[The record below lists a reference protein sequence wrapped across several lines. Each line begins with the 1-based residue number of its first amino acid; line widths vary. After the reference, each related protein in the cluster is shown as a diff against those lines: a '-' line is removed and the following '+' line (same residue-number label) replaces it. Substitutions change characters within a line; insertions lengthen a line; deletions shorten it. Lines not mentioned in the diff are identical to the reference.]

1 MSADVLSTGVK
12 GLDELL
18 SGASFAEF
26 FGEWGTINLLAH
38 RFVVE
43 HSGEVEV
50 LLTQNYGSLDTYLL
64 KRLGRNLGK
73 KPEAEVARSFGLD
86 STVELIKGAFESAP
100 PVAAVVDP
108 YLFAPKRWSRYDL
121 LVPITAALRQLA
133 NKKCVAIFNRATQ
146 FGSKK
151 PEGGEFHHSSIPV
164 IVQVSPATPA
174 AMNADLV
181 KHPWSPQRRIWFTY
195 AEVYG
200 ERISGPGK
208 QTLLSEWTNHGG

>member
-1 MSADVLSTGVK
+1 MSEETLSTGVK

-26 FGEWGTINLLAH
+26 FGEWGSINLLAH

-50 LLTQNYGSLDTYLL
+50 LLTQNFGALDTYLL

-86 STVELIKGAFESAP
+86 STVELIRGAIDSAAH
-100 PVAAVVDP
+100 VAAVVDP
-108 YLFAPKRWSRYDL
+108 YLFSPKDWSRYDL
-121 LVPITAALRQLA
+121 LIPITAALRELA
-133 NKKCVAIFNRATQ
+133 TKKCVAIFNRASQ
-146 FGSKK
+146 FSSRR
-151 PEGGEFHHSSIPV
+151 PEGGEFHHSSVPV
-164 IVQVSPATPA
+164 IVQITATPKA
-174 AMNADLV
+174 LNADLV

-200 ERISGPGK
+200 ERVSGPGK
-208 QTLLSEWTNHGG
+208 QTLLSEWADHGG